1 MPCTVLL
8 VEDVDDVRE
17 LTKAVLEEA
26 GLVVGC
32 AANGR
37 EALAW
42 LSLHQPPCLIFLDLQ
57 MPEMSGWELADH
69 LAASP
74 QWAVVPIVVVSAWSA
89 SPRRPMQAREFL
101 TKPTPLD
108 RLLGATRHC
117 HLHHPATAS

>member
-1 MPCTVLL
+1 MACTVLL

-17 LTKAVLEEA
+17 LTMSVLEE
-26 GLVVGC
+26 GGVDVVG

-37 EALAW
+37 EALDW
-42 LSLHQPPCLIFLDLQ
+42 LSLHHPPCLIFLDLQ

-74 QWAVVPIVVVSAWSA
+74 EWADIPIVVVSAA
-89 SPRRPMQAREFL
+89 TAAMTQPLQAREFL
-101 TKPTPLD
+101 RKPVSVD

-117 HLHHPATAS
+117 QIHHAERPS